1 MREEAGGRRRRRTK
15 PPCEREYSDRGN
27 ESLGMVASMR
37 RGGNRVELA
46 ATATGNPPFG
56 RSQPAGAVEKAEKRA
71 SRAEK
76 RASRPEGDGG
86 RGDPWSGGA
95 RRIRRLPVPGG
106 GWREA

>member
-46 ATATGNPPFG
+46 ATATATGNPPFG
-56 RSQPAGAVEKAEKRA
+56 RSQPAGAVEK
-71 SRAEK
+71 AEK